1 MSFSQ
6 LPDEL
11 IFMICEKLVKVRDL
25 VALSSSS
32 KRLNFICKD
41 VNYYDKNVYDIKR
54 SEKSLELASNFN
66 KSIKIKFNSSKNN
79 TISYFPN
86 IWNIHT
92 LNLSC
97 CKLLSDV
104 SKLGKVH
111 TLNLSYCD
119 GVTDVSKLVNVHI
132 LNLSGCEN
140 ITDVS
145 MLGKVKHLNL
155 SDCFI

>member
-25 VALSSSS
+25 IALSSSS

-41 VNYYDKNVYDIKR
+41 VNYYGKNVYDIKR

-66 KSIKIKFNSSKNN
+66 KSIKLKFNSSKNN

-97 CKLLSDV
+97 CKLLSDF
-104 SKLGKVH
+104 SKLGNIH
-111 TLNLSYCD
+111 TLD
-119 GVTDVSKLVNVHI
+119 
-132 LNLSGCEN
+132 LSGCEN

-145 MLGKVKHLNL
+145 MLRKVKHLIINQNE
-155 SDCFI
+155 

>member
-32 KRLNFICKD
+32 KRINFICKD

-66 KSIKIKFNSSKNN
+66 KSIKLKFNSSKNN

-92 LNLSC
+92 LNLSY

-104 SKLGKVH
+104 SKLGNIH
-111 TLNLSYCD
+111 TLD
-119 GVTDVSKLVNVHI
+119 
-132 LNLSGCEN
+132 LSGCK
-140 ITDVS
+140 ILKDVS

>member
-25 VALSSSS
+25 IALSSSS

-41 VNYYDKNVYDIKR
+41 VNYYGKNVYDIKR

-66 KSIKIKFNSSKNN
+66 KSIKLKFNSSKNN

-104 SKLGKVH
+104 SKLGNIH
-111 TLNLSYCD
+111 TLD
-119 GVTDVSKLVNVHI
+119 
-132 LNLSGCEN
+132 LSGCEN

-145 MLGKVKHLNL
+145 MLRKVKHLIINQNER
-155 SDCFI
+155 FIITKRD